1 MTTTNHHYYN
11 NKYTTQLLMYVLFF
25 ILGFILG
32 CNMGCGKTGKTEIK
46 VIKVQDSSAKK
57 PEPIH
62 IEVIEPGR
70 IPEMASSKPYIV
82 RLTDT
87 LWIYENNIVDT
98 NAILQDYFAKVI
110 YKDTLKTKY
119 GNITV
124 WDTITRNRIE
134 GRKFL
139 ADLNIPSEIIYVNNP
154 APKKRNEVYFSMGGL
169 YNTNALSVGPGLLL
183 KTKRDRMF
191 GVNAYLGTDGMIT
204 YNFQTAFKISLRRK

>member
-1 MTTTNHHYYN
+1 
-11 NKYTTQLLMYVLFF
+11 MYALFF

-32 CNMGCGKTGKTEIK
+32 CNMGCGKGNAGKVKVEPVIIK
-46 VIKVQDSSAKK
+46 VKDSSTKA
-57 PEPIH
+57 PTPIN

-70 IPEMASSKPYIV
+70 IPEMASSKPYVI

-87 LWIYENNIVDT
+87 LWIFENNIVDT

-139 ADLNIPSEIIYVNNP
+139 ADLNIPSEIIYVTNP
-154 APKKRNEVYFSMGGL
+154 TPTPKKRNEVYFSMGGL
-169 YNTNALSVGPGLLL
+169 YNQNALSVGPGLLY
-183 KTKRDRMF
+183 KSKRDRMF

-204 YNFQTAFKISLRRK
+204 YNFQTAFKISSRRK